1 MKNWRKQILIVV
13 LGLSVVVAVAGYS
26 HSAKRADPVRVNDSM
41 PPVVVTATEAPVVIR
56 ATGYVTPFASVAL
69 KSRVDGQLETALFK
83 EGGEVKPGEPVL
95 VIESSSARAAL
106 RLAEVTLHRDEALVG
121 TAVAEAHRDDLF
133 SKQGV
138 VPAAQA
144 EQTRAAAEAA
154 RAAVVADQVA
164 VENAQLEVSLC
175 HIASPIGGRIGK
187 LLVPVGTVVKKHET
201 VMAIINQTRSVYV
214 EFGVPA
220 EDWLALR
227 NELANGPLL
236 VHVGVPGK
244 PGKSCEG
251 TVDFFDNTAQANT
264 GMILFRARFVNEDEE
279 LWPGEK
285 VGVTLTLEKP
295 ASPVDKLTQALRQ
308 NVPSVTA
315 N

>member
-1 MKNWRKQILIVV
+1 MKNWRMQILVVV
-13 LGLSVVVAVAGYS
+13 LGLSVLAAVAGFS
-26 HSAKRADPVRVNDSM
+26 HNAKRADPVRVNNLV
-41 PPVVVTATEAPVVIR
+41 PPAVVAATEAPVVIQ
-56 ATGYVTPFASVAL
+56 ATGCVTPFASVAL
-69 KSRVDGQLETALFK
+69 KSRVDGQLESAPFK
-83 EGGEVKPGEPVL
+83 EGSEVKPGETVL
-95 VIESSSARAAL
+95 VIESSVARAAL
-106 RLAEVTLHRDEALVG
+106 RLAEVNLHRDEAVVG
-121 TAVAEAHRDDLF
+121 SAVAAAQRDELLF
-133 SKQGV
+133 KEGV
-138 VPAAQA
+138 GPAAQA

-154 RAAVVADQVA
+154 QAAVMADQVA
-164 VENAQLEVSLC
+164 VENAQLELSLC
-175 HIASPIGGRIGK
+175 RIASPIGGHIGK
-187 LLVPVGTVVKKHET
+187 LLVPVGTVVKKNET

-279 LWPGEK
+279 LWPGER

-295 ASPVDKLTQALRQ
+295 ASPVDRLGQAPRQ
-308 NVPSVTA
+308 TVPSVTA